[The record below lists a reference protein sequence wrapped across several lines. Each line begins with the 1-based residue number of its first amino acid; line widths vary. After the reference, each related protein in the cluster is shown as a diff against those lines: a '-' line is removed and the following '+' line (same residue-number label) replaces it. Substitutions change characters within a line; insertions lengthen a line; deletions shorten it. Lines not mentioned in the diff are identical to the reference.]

1 MNLLP
6 PPHQRRDAAKVAHE
20 SFSSRFDDF
29 ERRVKVFESSGIL
42 RRYLVRPLDWGAQA
56 VSAAAALCALLAESR
71 PGSCVLVVAVELCS
85 VAFRIDKL
93 TKENIIATALFS
105 DDAAC
110 RGQPRAARA
119 AA

>member
-71 PGSCVLVVAVELCS
+71 PAICVLVVAVELCS